1 MTASP
6 EIVSLDNT
14 HSFLNWIPSAISV
27 TMAKLTVHHLQVGQ
41 GERIPFLLEELG
53 IPYEIKLYQ
62 RSPFLSPPELKE
74 KHPMGASPL
83 LEDATS
89 DPENPLLLAE
99 SGAIVEYV
107 INKYGNG
114 RLALPPSHPNYADY
128 LYWLHFSN
136 GNLQPTIFR
145 RFQARLFGIDSQDQR
160 YQGTDERVKK
170 AVGHLNNRLKSNDYL
185 AGDEF
190 TAADVM
196 TTWCFTTMRR
206 FEPLDLTEYP
216 AILAWL
222 KRVTARPAYQ
232 RAMKRGDPDEDLE
245 ASISAAGPPRFVPKS

>member
-1 MTASP
+1 
-6 EIVSLDNT
+6 
-14 HSFLNWIPSAISV
+14 
-27 TMAKLTVHHLQVGQ
+27 MAKLTVHHLQVGQ

-62 RSPFLSPPELKE
+62 RSPFLAPPELKE
-74 KHPMGASPL
+74 KHPMGATPI
-83 LEDATS
+83 LEDATA
-89 DPENPLLLAE
+89 DPETPLLLAE

-145 RFQARLFGIDSQDQR
+145 RFQARMFGIPEDDQR
-160 YQGTDERVKK
+160 YKGTDERVKR
-170 AVGHLNNRLKSNDYL
+170 AVGYLNKRLESKEYL

-206 FEPLDLTEYP
+206 FEPLDLSEYP
-216 AILAWL
+216 GILAWL

-232 RAMKRGDPDEDLE
+232 RAMKKGDPDEDLE
-245 ASISAAGPPRFVPKS
+245 ASISAAGPARFIPKS

>member
-1 MTASP
+1 
-6 EIVSLDNT
+6 
-14 HSFLNWIPSAISV
+14 
-27 TMAKLTVHHLQVGQ
+27 MAKLTVHHLQVGQ

-53 IPYEIKLYQ
+53 IPYEVKLYQ
-62 RSPFLSPPELKE
+62 RSPFLAPPELKE

-114 RLALPPSHPNYADY
+114 RLSLPPTHSSYADY
-128 LYWLHFSN
+128 VYWLHFSN

-145 RFQARLFGIDSQDQR
+145 KFYARMFGLDEQDQR
-160 YQGTDERVKK
+160 YQDTDERVKR
-170 AVGHLNNRLKSNDYL
+170 AVGHLNNCLQSNDYL

-196 TTWCFTTMRR
+196 ATWCFTTMRR
-206 FEPLDLTEYP
+206 FMPMDLTEYP
-216 AILAWL
+216 GITAWL

-232 RAMKRGDPDEDLE
+232 RAMTKCDPDEDLE
-245 ASISAAGPPRFVPKS
+245 ALISAAGPPRFVPKSKQKL